1 MFLQAILT
9 CKTQN
14 QNNSENRIQ
23 NTLNNIPVNQ
33 CSTRSNINREYG
45 QKHDYKDSS
54 HFIFQKRTMTL
65 RLKNNF
71 SIWKDTYQYHS
82 TSNSDTSNSEVSTLG
97 MSIGISNKSNNTI
110 IEISL
115 DPTKYKTLDVE
126 DTKNDTLIPL
136 TTTIDTDDQTTIST
150 MTSNNYDYKKA
161 DKVDK
166 FIMKFLQNNN
176 NLPTFSQQKFSTT
189 KKEDQSREDPINNIP
204 YLHFRQDYDSEVDD
218 DDAFSTSRKLQKA
231 VYEKTNSVEIGMKG
245 DEQHNILQHSDKE
258 NITSNSD
265 SSFSSNHSST
275 FISNNLKNNE
285 PLISE
290 TFFKN

>member
-1 MFLQAILT
+1 
-9 CKTQN
+9 
-14 QNNSENRIQ
+14 
-23 NTLNNIPVNQ
+23 
-33 CSTRSNINREYG
+33 
-45 QKHDYKDSS
+45 
-54 HFIFQKRTMTL
+54 MTL

-189 KKEDQSREDPINNIP
+189 KKED
-204 YLHFRQDYDSEVDD
+204 
-218 DDAFSTSRKLQKA
+218 
-231 VYEKTNSVEIGMKG
+231 
-245 DEQHNILQHSDKE
+245 
-258 NITSNSD
+258 
-265 SSFSSNHSST
+265 
-275 FISNNLKNNE
+275 
-285 PLISE
+285 
-290 TFFKN
+290 